1 MTGTPFRPVGIDVE
15 DQVAVVTGASS
26 GIGRAVAERLGRAGA
41 ALVVHS
47 CPQERA
53 EQAAEA
59 LRSRGFQA
67 HGVAADI
74 GDDAQADRLVNAARE
89 RFGRLDL
96 LVNNAGQ
103 PSVSP
108 SEDLA
113 PADWRRVIDTDLS
126 GAFYCAQAAARVML
140 PQGSGVLINISS
152 IFGQTG
158 NVKRAAYVAAQ
169 HGLDG
174 LTEVLAAEWA
184 SRGVRVCSVN
194 PAYVLTPLVEQAM
207 AAGSFSA
214 ADVER
219 RSPADGWRTAGSD
232 SCRDDRVERA
242 SLVRTARRRTT
253 GAPRSRTPRTATER
267 RDRRTAG
274 SA

>member
-1 MTGTPFRPVGIDVE
+1 MHGTPFRPIGVDLQG
-15 DQVAVVTGASS
+15 QVAVVTGASS
-26 GIGRAVAERLGRAGA
+26 GIGRAIAERLGRAGA
-41 ALVVHS
+41 AVVVNS
-47 CPQERA
+47 RSQERA
-53 EQAAEA
+53 DEAAQE
-59 LRSRGFQA
+59 LRSQGVDA
-67 HGVAADI
+67 LGVAADI
-74 GDDAQADRLVNAARE
+74 GDDVQADRMVTAAHE
-89 RFGRLDL
+89 RFGRLDV

-140 PQGSGVLINISS
+140 PQGSGVIVNISS

-158 NVKRAAYVAAQ
+158 NPKRAAYVAAK

-174 LTEVLAAEWA
+174 LTKVLAAEWA
-184 SRGVRVCSVN
+184 TRGVRVCSVN

-207 AAGSFSA
+207 AAGSFST

-219 RSPADGWRTAGSD
+219 RTPAGRVGLPEEVAEVVAFLASPAASYVTGVALPVDGGWLAYGG
-232 SCRDDRVERA
+232 V
-242 SLVRTARRRTT
+242 
-253 GAPRSRTPRTATER
+253 
-267 RDRRTAG
+267 
-274 SA
+274 